1 MQDRLRLR
9 IAYYENAKEY
19 LHSQIL
25 FYIRL
30 LQIFVENT
38 SIIASTVA
46 LSDAMKSE
54 QALKSFMNKAC
65 VPSNLC
71 MFFLV
76 DYTMLSY
83 QIDNI

>member
-19 LHSQIL
+19 LPSQIL
-25 FYIRL
+25 SYIRL
-30 LQIFVENT
+30 LHIFVEST

-54 QALKSFMNKAC
+54 QALKSIINKPC
-65 VPSNLC
+65 VSLKSLHVL
-71 MFFLV
+71 F
-76 DYTMLSY
+76 S
-83 QIDNI
+83 